1 MTNRN
6 GKNIVLAAAS
16 GYQFAQIKPFIVT
29 LKKSGFKGDLC
40 LFISQ
45 ADTDLLIQVK
55 QLNVILIPFTTA
67 YPFNKDLLDSKGL
80 LPHKFSNGI
89 SVKFLR
95 YILYYLYL
103 KKYGDNYSNVLIS
116 DIKDV
121 IFQRD
126 PFDFRIGDQLCC
138 FLEEAGYTLATSPF
152 NSGRI
157 LTHFGK
163 EALQKIG
170 NNQPS
175 CSGTIIGSIPAM
187 IAYLEQM
194 INAISTLDYQG
205 GGDQGVHN
213 YLIYT
218 RKVPNIRLISNETG
232 PVLTIGSKISKEIRF
247 NKHGFVI
254 NDKGEIY
261 KIVHQY
267 DRYPEL
273 FQGLFRI
280 YGLELPIP
288 FLMKVVFM
296 YKNRISTI
304 FGRDILNHLVWK
316 LANLLKIKSR

>member
-1 MTNRN
+1 LTNETS
-6 GKNIVLAAAS
+6 KNIVLAAAS

-45 ADTDLLIQVK
+45 ADTDLLNNVK
-55 QLNVILIPFTTA
+55 QLDVKLIPFTTE
-67 YPFNKDLLDSKGL
+67 YPFNEDLLDSNEL
-80 LPHKFSNGI
+80 LPDQFSNGV

-95 YILYYLYL
+95 YILYYLFL
-103 KKYGDNYSNVLIS
+103 KKYGDDYSNVLIS

-126 PFDFRIGDQLCC
+126 PFEFQIGDHLCC
-138 FLEEAGYTLATSPF
+138 FLEEAGYTLVTSPF

-163 EALQKIG
+163 EVLDEIG

-194 INAISTLDYQG
+194 INVISTLDCQG

-218 RKVPNIRLISNETG
+218 KKVPNLRLISNETG
-232 PVLTIGSKISKEIRF
+232 PVLTIGSKIGRQIRF
-247 NKHGFVI
+247 NKYGLVI

-261 KIVHQY
+261 NIIHQY

-273 FQGLFRI
+273 FQGFFKR
-280 YGLELPIP
+280 YGLELPIS
-288 FLMKVVFM
+288 FLMKVLFM
-296 YKNRISTI
+296 YKNRISAI
-304 FGRDILNHLVWK
+304 FGRDILNYIVWK
-316 LANLLKIKSR
+316 LVNLLKIKSR